1 METQNNNAHNFVV
14 YSEWWEA
21 ISMLTNEQ
29 RGILLQ
35 AMFSASSGLCG
46 MPEMDAITKAVFLLI
61 RPRIVAARTR
71 FSDVTQQ
78 EWAGL
83 RDVVFRRDDYTCQ
96 YCGQRGGKL
105 ECDHVFPFSLG
116 GLSTL
121 DNLVTACRSCNRSK
135 GAKTLSEWR
144 Q

>member
-1 METQNNNAHNFVV
+1 MENSNAQNFVV
-14 YSEWWEA
+14 YAEWWEA
-21 ISMLTNEQ
+21 ISMLSNEQ
-29 RGILLQ
+29 KGVLFQ
-35 AMFSASSGLCG
+35 AMFSASTGQCA
-46 MPEMDAITKAVFLLI
+46 MPEMDTSTKMAFLLI
-61 RPRIVAARTR
+61 RPRIVAAHTR
-71 FSDVTQQ
+71 FRDVTQQ
-78 EWAGL
+78 EWAEL

-96 YCGQRGGKL
+96 YCGKRGGKL

-121 DNLVTACRSCNRSK
+121 NNLVTACISCNRSK